1 MILLNAGEA
10 RMLGY
15 VGSIIMSKDDVL
27 RAAQAAPDAAIV
39 AVHMDAINHMTLS
52 RDELRDYVQQNDIED
67 RVLIPADGEILKF

>member
-27 RAAQAAPDAAIV
+27 RAYKAAPNATIV
-39 AVHMDAINHMTLS
+39 AVHVDAVNHMALS
-52 RDELRDYVQQNDIED
+52 RKDLLEYVEQNGMRD
-67 RVLIPADGEILKF
+67 RVRVPADGEILKF